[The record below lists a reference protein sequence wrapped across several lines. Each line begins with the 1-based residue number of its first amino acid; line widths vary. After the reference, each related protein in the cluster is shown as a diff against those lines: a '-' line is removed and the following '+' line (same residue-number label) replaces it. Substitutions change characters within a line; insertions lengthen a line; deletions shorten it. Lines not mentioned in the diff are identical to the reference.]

1 MSNSSDLPPDRNPV
15 TTVDLIAVAAGDG
28 DKALITRVHDAA
40 RASTLVAGQLAMF
53 SRIVDAMR
61 GDNLNEPSINAL
73 VAAKAL
79 GAQLHARRARADHRD
94 RVVLPTLVETLFDR
108 AAAIVLDWLRPD
120 GTPAFAGLRDD
131 RGADLLEV
139 SADAAGFV
147 IRCERTPAMD
157 GITRLVG
164 ELVARDDTPLRA
176 RIMLLD
182 ARGGSA
188 QWTHTDALGM
198 FAIALTHDAREVVFA
213 AYDVNGSAFTPVVLP
228 LAPRE
233 LPPDRARES
242 R

>member
-94 RVVLPTLVETLFDR
+94 RVVLPTFVETLFDR

-147 IRCERTPAMD
+147 IRCERTPAME
-157 GITRLVG
+157 GITRLVAPYLG
-164 ELVARDDTPLRA
+164 REPGAVGGIHVRWVADNEVDPAGIPLEYLGHQLGCRPA
-176 RIMLLD
+176 SGDEPIPPGFG
-182 ARGGSA
+182 RGP
-188 QWTHTDALGM
+188 
-198 FAIALTHDAREVVFA
+198 AREH
-213 AYDVNGSAFTPVVLP
+213 PVPVRP
-228 LAPRE
+228 L
-233 LPPDRARES
+233 
-242 R
+242 